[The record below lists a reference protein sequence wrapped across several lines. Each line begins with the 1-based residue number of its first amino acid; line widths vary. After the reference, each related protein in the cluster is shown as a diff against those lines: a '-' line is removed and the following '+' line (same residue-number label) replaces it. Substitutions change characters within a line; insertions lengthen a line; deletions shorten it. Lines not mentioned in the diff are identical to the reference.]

1 MFSIFRKTRQ
11 LEQNIDAFLDL
22 ILKSALAFRVA
33 LKAYLSGDRT
43 TFEEKVQEIDSL
55 EAQADGLRRE
65 VENTIYA
72 EMILPESR
80 GDVLA
85 LLENSDDVLNQ
96 IADTIVEFRTENPAF
111 PLDLHGHLL
120 ELVDASMEA
129 VEQMVLAV
137 QAYFRDLLAVR
148 NLITKIIFY
157 EKETDRLGERIK
169 RSLFQRDDLT
179 LAEKMHLRT
188 FVQYLQQ
195 IADQAED
202 LGDRISIYV
211 IKRMV

>member
-33 LKAYLSGDRT
+33 LKAYLSGDQH

-55 EAQADGLRRE
+55 EARADGLRRE

-85 LLENSDDVLNQ
+85 LLENSDDVLNR
-96 IADTIVEFRTENPAF
+96 IADTIVEFRTEQPQF
-111 PLDLHGHLL
+111 PPDLHEHLL
-120 ELVDASMEA
+120 ELVEASMQS

-169 RSLFQRDDLT
+169 RTLFQREDLS